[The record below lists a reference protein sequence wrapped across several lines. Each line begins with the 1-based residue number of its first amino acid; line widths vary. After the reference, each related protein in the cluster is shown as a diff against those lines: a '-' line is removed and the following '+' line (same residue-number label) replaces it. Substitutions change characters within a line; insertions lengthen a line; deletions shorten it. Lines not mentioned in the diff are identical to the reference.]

1 VYAHYTRY
9 TLQSDPT
16 LTRYAL
22 TVGDD
27 VYMACSTPLPKEAAH
42 IVRFEPKADMSVV
55 HHMLLYLCPSE
66 PLVRA
71 VHTLPAAETEG
82 LCPCVVFHF
91 LSTHDSDGHGLQ
103 TVVCQQASQ
112 STGVLNMMHRLC
124 SSGQMLA
131 YGWGRNA
138 PPLTLPPGVGF
149 EIGAGS
155 GFTHAVL
162 EVCFV
167 YVRAACASE
176 CSHGHTL

>member
-22 TVGDD
+22 AVGDD

-71 VHTLPAAETEG
+71 VHTFPRGRDRRPLP
-82 LCPCVVFHF
+82 LWWC
-91 LSTHDSDGHGLQ
+91 
-103 TVVCQQASQ
+103 
-112 STGVLNMMHRLC
+112 
-124 SSGQMLA
+124 
-131 YGWGRNA
+131 
-138 PPLTLPPGVGF
+138 LPP
-149 EIGAGS
+149 S
-155 GFTHAVL
+155 
-162 EVCFV
+162 CQ
-167 YVRAACASE
+167 
-176 CSHGHTL
+176 HTTLTRTAFKPSSSVNRRRSRPGC